1 MDLFF
6 EVWRELK
13 YDFLLSRVV
22 KSSLW
27 EGITIKIYSADGL
40 AVSVQQDDLDYE
52 YAYLIAARDLIA
64 WARRNED
71 HAKSST
77 IEDENKWMEKLK
89 AQLGLQ
95 GEEYEINNAAER
107 WEMLSLPAVEE

>member
-6 EVWRELK
+6 EIWKELK
-13 YDFLLSRVV
+13 FDFILWRTV

-27 EGITIKIYSADGL
+27 EGITIKIYSAESL
-40 AVSVQQDDLDYE
+40 IVSVQQENLDYE

-77 IEDENKWMEKLK
+77 QGDENKWMEKLK
-89 AQLGLQ
+89 AQLGLS
-95 GEEYEINNAAER
+95 GEEDEIDYAE
-107 WEMLSLPAVEE
+107 

>member
-13 YDFLLSRVV
+13 FDFLLWRIV

-27 EGITIKIYSADGL
+27 DGITIKIYSGNSL

-52 YAYLIAARDLIA
+52 YAYLIAARDLIE

-77 IEDENKWMEKLK
+77 IGENKWMEKLK

-95 GEEYEINNAAER
+95 GEDENEIDNAAEG
-107 WEMLSLPAVEE
+107 W

>member
-6 EVWRELK
+6 EVWNELK
-13 YDFLLSRVV
+13 FDFWLWRVV

-27 EGITIKIYSADGL
+27 DGITIKIYSGSSL

-52 YAYLIAARDLIA
+52 CAYLIAARDLIE

-71 HAKSST
+71 HATSST
-77 IEDENKWMEKLK
+77 RESEDRWMEKLK

-95 GEEYEINNAAER
+95 GENEDEVDYAE
-107 WEMLSLPAVEE
+107 